1 MTALATTSTTIT
13 VSSAASTVVLNAQDA
28 NGVKWIVRGFDG
40 WGGVAP
46 TIQVVQ
52 KPRQQGGWAGLS
64 YGQPR
69 YLALSL
75 MVVAPTPAAL
85 NVALDAL
92 YAAVDFGSCTLT
104 VAEAAFT
111 RSLTVRRNSDIQSSR
126 TSNTI
131 ANVQFQVVAVDPRK
145 LGAAVTQQ
153 TALPS
158 TVGGLVFGTTNYAW
172 LGTAN
177 ASASTETTPLG
188 VVRTNLCAN
197 PVPASTTG
205 YSGAAT
211 GTVSTMS
218 DGTPCFQV
226 VTSTS
231 TTPYAFSAKS
241 VSGATSGVTYVLS
254 AKVEI
259 LGDTTGATY
268 SVRGHGTTG
277 NVYFTSGSQT
287 ITTNGSGAVPAQ
299 RISLVVTPNANVAA
313 GEFDFTVVRSG
324 TAASGVTIRLGN
336 VLIEQATSF
345 VSYFDGGTA
354 SWGGLTIPFT
364 IPSTVVAGQI
374 NLTNPGNESGPVVL
388 RIDGPCTG
396 PIITH
401 TSSTTTNA
409 LVFSSNL
416 SLGTGEFLL
425 VDMDKHTALANGQTT
440 RAGYIT
446 SRGWSLFDP
455 GANTWAFTASTY
467 NSGSLLTVTASP
479 AWK

>member
-145 LGAAVTQQ
+145 LGTALTQQ
-153 TALPS
+153 TALP
-158 TVGGLVFGTTNYAW
+158 
-172 LGTAN
+172 
-177 ASASTETTPLG
+177 
-188 VVRTNLCAN
+188 
-197 PVPASTTG
+197 
-205 YSGAAT
+205 
-211 GTVSTMS
+211 
-218 DGTPCFQV
+218 
-226 VTSTS
+226 
-231 TTPYAFSAKS
+231 
-241 VSGATSGVTYVLS
+241 ATSGGLT
-254 AKVEI
+254 
-259 LGDTTGATY
+259 
-268 SVRGHGTTG
+268 
-277 NVYFTSGSQT
+277 
-287 ITTNGSGAVPAQ
+287 VP
-299 RISLVVTPNANVAA
+299 
-313 GEFDFTVVRSG
+313 F
-324 TAASGVTIRLGN
+324 
-336 VLIEQATSF
+336 
-345 VSYFDGGTA
+345 
-354 SWGGLTIPFT
+354 TIPFT
-364 IPSTVVAGQI
+364 ITSTVVAGQI
-374 NLTNPGNESGPVVL
+374 NLTNPGNESGPVVI

-416 SLGTGEFLL
+416 SLGAGEFLL